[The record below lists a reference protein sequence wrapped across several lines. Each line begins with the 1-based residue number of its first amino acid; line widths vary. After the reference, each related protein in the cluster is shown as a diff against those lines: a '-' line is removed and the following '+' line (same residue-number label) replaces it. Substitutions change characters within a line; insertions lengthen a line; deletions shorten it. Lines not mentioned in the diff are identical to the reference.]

1 MAYGASLEN
10 WFPYGTMGSNPIPC
24 ATSKFPVS
32 EGYVTFLLEVR
43 ENALITANNKEIIIN
58 ALRKRVSSL
67 WDSSEVELYIK
78 NSELSNGRK
87 NLYGQAYRD
96 WCNWKGFDY
105 KPKRYKRVE
114 KLPYIPTENEIDQ
127 LIGGLG
133 QKLSCFMQI
142 MKESAFRPS
151 EAQRLIPDDFNFS
164 TKVCTLNKPAKNSR
178 PRQFKISDKLM
189 SMVLPLVYQTDKGE
203 RVFPAK
209 MKSMRSQYW
218 RRRKV
223 LAMRLG
229 NPNLEKITFKTLRHW
244 KATMTYHRTKD
255 ILYTQKILGH
265 KSLKNTLI
273 YTHLVDFEEDDQFT
287 VKIASTLDEFTNL
300 LENGF
305 EYISDYQD
313 KKILRKRK

>member
-1 MAYGASLEN
+1 
-10 WFPYGTMGSNPIPC
+10 MGSNPIPC

-32 EGYVTFLLEVR
+32 EGYVTYLLEIR
-43 ENALITANNKEIIIN
+43 ENALITAKNKEIIIN

-67 WDSSEVELYIK
+67 WDSSEVETYIK
-78 NSELSNGRK
+78 DSELSNGRK

-105 KPKRYKRVE
+105 KPKRFKTVE

-151 EAQRLIPDDFNFS
+151 EAQSLVPDDFNFS

-178 PRQFKISDKLM
+178 PRQFKTSDKLV
-189 SMVLPLVYQTDKGE
+189 SMIIPLVYQTEKGE
-203 RVFPAK
+203 RIFPAK
-209 MKSMRSQYW
+209 MKSMRSNFY

-223 LAMRLG
+223 LAKRLG

-255 ILYTQKILGH
+255 ILYVQRLLGH
-265 KSLKNTLI
+265 KSLKNTLV
-273 YTHLVDFEEDDQFT
+273 YTHLVDFGEDDSFIVKLASSIDGFT
-287 VKIASTLDEFTNL
+287 VL
-300 LENGF
+300 LEAGF
-305 EYISDYQD
+305 EFVSDYEGA
-313 KKILRKRK
+313 KVCRKRK